1 MKYPYLPTNNT
12 NTLEKHVKYKL
23 KIKYNIIFNAEKIH
37 VNKERLYFIDIV
49 RAFAILMM
57 LQGHFVDTLLASTF
71 RNLDS
76 QTYSLWSFFRGVTA
90 PTFFTISGLIFTF
103 LLLKAKEK
111 GIESSRMKKGIR
123 RGFYLI
129 GVGYFLR
136 LNLLNLF
143 SSRSNASFLAVDV
156 LHCIGLSLIITVLL
170 YFICRKNILIFSF
183 LTLSIGI
190 LIFVLEPLYR
200 SLSIEGIP
208 IFIHNYISRNNGTV
222 FRIIPWYGYSS
233 IGAFIATL
241 FYWNVHKKHFK
252 ISAVSLFVFFGLLL
266 ILGSSEI
273 LLQLSNITDVN
284 VFKDAANYNYLF
296 SKLGYVLLC
305 FALFYGLEKF
315 LKYPLLL
322 TIGKSTLAIYIIHFI
337 LLYGS
342 FIGIGFKN
350 IGKVLSPIQ
359 VGIGAVLFL
368 LLIVFLSLNYT
379 RATAP
384 LKQYAQQAYALI
396 KNKR

>member
-1 MKYPYLPTNNT
+1 
-12 NTLEKHVKYKL
+12 
-23 KIKYNIIFNAEKIH
+23 

-57 LQGHFVDTLLASTF
+57 LQGHFIDTLLANSF
-71 RNLDS
+71 RNLNSDA
-76 QTYSLWSFFRGVTA
+76 YSLWSFFRGVTA
-90 PTFFTISGLIFTF
+90 PTFFTISGLIFTY

-111 GIESSRMKKGIR
+111 KNENSRMKKGIR

-129 GVGYFLR
+129 GIGYFLR
-136 LNLLNLF
+136 LNLPNLF
-143 SSRSNASFLAVDV
+143 SSSSNASFLAVDV
-156 LHCIGLSLIITVLL
+156 LHCIGLSLIITVMVFFL
-170 YFICRKNILIFSF
+170 CRKNVFVFSF
-183 LTLSIGI
+183 LTFAIGI
-190 LIFVLEPLYR
+190 LIFVLEPFYR

-208 IFIHNYISRNNGTV
+208 VFIHNYISRNNGTV

-233 IGAFIATL
+233 MGAFIATL
-241 FYWNVHKKHFK
+241 FYWNLHKKHFK
-252 ISAVSLFVFFGLLL
+252 ISIISLFVFFGLLL
-266 ILGSSEI
+266 VLYSSEI
-273 LLQLSNITDVN
+273 LLQLSKVTGID

-305 FALFYGLEKF
+305 FALIYGLEKF

-322 TIGKSTLAIYIIHFI
+322 KIGKSTLAIYIIHFV

-359 VGIGAVLFL
+359 VVVGAVLFL
-368 LLIVFLSLNYT
+368 TLIVFISLHYIKVT
-379 RATAP
+379 IP
-384 LKQYAQQAYALI
+384 LKKYGQHIYARL
-396 KNKR
+396 KK